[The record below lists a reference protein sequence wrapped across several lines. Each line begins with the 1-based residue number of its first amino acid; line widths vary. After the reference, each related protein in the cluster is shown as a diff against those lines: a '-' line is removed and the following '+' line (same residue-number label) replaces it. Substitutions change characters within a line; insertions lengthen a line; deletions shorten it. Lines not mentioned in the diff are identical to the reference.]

1 MAAPSSTAATI
12 ISSCCRLGPPS
23 PPEQAA
29 AGARRPQ
36 APAAGV
42 SASHALRGACVAAAA
57 CAAMGMAGGGDI
69 ALARDGASVA
79 AWTDAMGAARTKAP
93 ARWSERRQCP
103 PWRANSLENVV
114 PENLP
119 RPPAPRRFD
128 SVSVSAAAPDL
139 VAPPSSVLAA
149 VRPGTGC
156 FSL

>member
-1 MAAPSSTAATI
+1 M
-12 ISSCCRLGPPS
+12 
-23 PPEQAA
+23 
-29 AGARRPQ
+29 
-36 APAAGV
+36 
-42 SASHALRGACVAAAA
+42 AAAA

-128 SVSVSAAAPDL
+128 SVWVSAAAPDL
-139 VAPPSSVLAA
+139 VAPPSSALAA
-149 VRPGTGC
+149 VRPGTCC